1 MSNLEVQICTSIS
14 VGPWLS
20 KPARNAL
27 AKPSNE
33 VTRGPALDFV
43 KVVVGSTRELLVKS
57 SLGNYSLERPG
68 CRIRPFKR
76 VHKPRFGDYFETS
89 LALG

>member
-27 AKPSNE
+27 TGK
-33 VTRGPALDFV
+33 
-43 KVVVGSTRELLVKS
+43 
-57 SLGNYSLERPG
+57 
-68 CRIRPFKR
+68 
-76 VHKPRFGDYFETS
+76 HK
-89 LALG
+89 